1 MSKVGI
7 PREDLHELL
16 DSALDAWGIKDTVPI
31 NYGRIAI
38 EVQITDGK
46 VELVARQRE
55 TIRTK

>member
-16 DSALDAWGIKDTVPI
+16 DSALDAWGIKDVIPV

>member
-16 DSALDAWGIKDTVPI
+16 DSALDAWGIKEVIPI
-31 NYGRIAI
+31 NYGRITV
-38 EVQITDGK
+38 EVQITASK